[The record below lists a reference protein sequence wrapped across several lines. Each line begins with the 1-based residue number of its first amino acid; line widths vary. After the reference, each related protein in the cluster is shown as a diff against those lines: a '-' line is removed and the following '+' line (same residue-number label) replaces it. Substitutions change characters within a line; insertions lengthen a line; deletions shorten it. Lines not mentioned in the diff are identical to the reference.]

1 MGELFIPMNP
11 TDRDDEFGGIGK
23 ELGNHNIPCSNYHV
37 ADMGISIRALP
48 TLKLANPYLTDP
60 PPPRIDLLLV
70 VLQFSPTYP
79 SDPPN

>member
-37 ADMGISIRALP
+37 ADMGYQHQGIAHSKISQSLFDGSA
-48 TLKLANPYLTDP
+48 P
-60 PPPRIDLLLV
+60 PPDRLAACRAPILLNLS
-70 VLQFSPTYP
+70 Q
-79 SDPPN
+79 